1 MKPFHVLITADTM
14 GGVWTYARELVT
26 GLVYRGVRVT
36 LVSFGNIPSPQQ
48 TAWMEPLDLLDF
60 RPTGF
65 KLEWMQDSRPDLE
78 ASAAFLQSVIHEVRP
93 DLLHLNQFYYG
104 ALPVAVPKL
113 LVAHSDVVGWFQA
126 VHGSTKDSKWLDE
139 YRRIVSTGIAGA
151 DLVIAPSRWMLESMR
166 RNYSLRSATRV
177 IHNGRTPSLFNPY
190 IGKDHYAV
198 SLGRIW
204 DLGKNAVLLTQVA
217 LPLLTYL
224 AGDNVNPED
233 KGQAR
238 AQARRLVYRGEINS
252 AQLQH
257 LLSRAL
263 IYIATSQYEP
273 FGLAPVEAALSRC
286 AILAADI
293 PSFRE
298 IWGTNAIYFRNNDP
312 ESLESELHRLAADRD
327 RCFSYG
333 KLAYDHAVKN
343 YRAETMVKN
352 YLDAYG
358 TLVQREAMAA

>member
-1 MKPFHVLITADTM
+1 MKPLHVLITADTI

-26 GLVYRGVRVT
+26 GLVYRGVYVT

-65 KLEWMQDSRPDLE
+65 KLEWMQESGPDLE
-78 ASAAFLQSVIHEVRP
+78 ASAAFLANVIDEVRP

-113 LVAHSDVVGWFQA
+113 VVAHSDVVGWFQA
-126 VHGSTKDSKWLDE
+126 VHGVEKESAWLRD
-139 YRRIVSTGIAGA
+139 YRRIVNEGLARA
-151 DLVIAPSRWMLESMR
+151 DLVIAPSRWMLDSLR
-166 RNYSLRSATRV
+166 RNYSLRASSRV

-198 SLGRIW
+198 SLGRVW
-204 DLGKNAVLLTQVA
+204 DLGKNAVLLTQID

-233 KGQAR
+233 KGQAT

-273 FGLAPVEAALSRC
+273 FGLAPLEAALSRC
-286 AILAADI
+286 AILASDI

-298 IWGTNAIYFRNNDP
+298 IWGKNAVYFRNNDP
-312 ESLESELHRLAADRD
+312 ESLESELQTLAADRD
-327 RCFSYG
+327 RCFTYG
-333 KLAYDHAVKN
+333 KLAYDHAVKH
-343 YRAETMVKN
+343 YRSETMVKN
-352 YLDAYG
+352 YLGTYG